1 MRAASKRAR
10 QKAPDHLS
18 SSLRT
23 DTKVQIETIKAYHV
37 VQPFVD
43 GPYRMS
49 KGRVADAF
57 DAVIVAVTSD
67 SGLTGWGEMAPLGN
81 FYSAAFPAGTRAGVP
96 EIGPHLIGQDPR
108 GLASIGRLMDTVFKG
123 HPYIKSPLD
132 MACWDLAA
140 RAADVPLVTLLG
152 GKESDTAELYKVV
165 THGTV
170 DQMAALAERIVKD
183 GFHRLQVKVGGNVRD
198 DIERVTAV
206 AGSVPKG
213 TVIFCDAN
221 AGWTPYQARQFADAT
236 RAIDYTFEQPCTTI
250 DENMSVRRMLDKP
263 MVLDESVTSLE
274 EMLEIHRR
282 GAADG
287 LTLKISRLG
296 GITKTQLI
304 RDVAVDL
311 GFMITVEDT
320 GGAEID
326 TAAMAHLSLSTPE
339 ERRLHAIA
347 FHEWVT
353 VRTASNMPPVTGSR
367 MGIPD
372 GPGLGID
379 VVPDLLGK
387 PFFEIGR

>member
-1 MRAASKRAR
+1 M
-10 QKAPDHLS
+10 
-18 SSLRT
+18 
-23 DTKVQIETIKAYHV
+23 QIATIKAYHV

-57 DAVIVAVTSD
+57 DAVIVAITSND
-67 SGLTGWGEMAPLGN
+67 GITGWGEMAPLGN
-81 FYSAAFPAGTRAGVP
+81 FYSAAFPAGARAGVM
-96 EIGPHLIGQDPR
+96 EIAPHLIGHDPR
-108 GLASIGRLMDTVFKG
+108 GLAGIGRLMDIVFKG
-123 HPYIKSPLD
+123 HPYIKSALD

-140 RAADVPLVTLLG
+140 RAADVPLVTMLG

-165 THGTV
+165 THGSV
-170 DQMAALAERIVKD
+170 DAMAALAQRIVQD

-198 DIERVTAV
+198 DIERVSAV
-206 AGSVPKG
+206 AASVPKD

-221 AGWTPYQARQFADAT
+221 AGWTHYQARQFADAT
-236 RAIDYTFEQPCTTI
+236 RSIDYTFEQPCTTI
-250 DENMSVRRMLDKP
+250 EENMSVRRMLDKP

-274 EMLEIHRR
+274 DMLEIHRQ

-296 GITKTQLI
+296 GVGRTRLI

-326 TAAMAHLSLSTPE
+326 TAAMAHLSLSTPQ

-353 VRTASNMPPVTGSR
+353 VRTASNKPPVTGSR
-367 MGIPD
+367 MGVPG

-387 PFFEIGR
+387 PFFEVGR